1 MGRPSTKPKKLKDG
15 FYLEV
20 KNQGAKSGI
29 KVRRDTFEDM
39 MLAKKNF
46 ERTKEVKVLGEVIDD
61 TFVDDKRK
69 KRKSKKEKE
78 NTWRAHCKSPAISL

>member
-29 KVRRDTFEDM
+29 KIRRDTYEEM
-39 MLAKKNF
+39 MQAKKSF
-46 ERTKEVKVLGEVIDD
+46 ERTKEVKVLGEVVDD
-61 TFVDDKRK
+61 TFVDEKKKKRK
-69 KRKSKKEKE
+69 KKDAE
-78 NTWRAHCKSPAISL
+78 

>member
-29 KVRRDTFEDM
+29 KVRRDTYEEM

-61 TFVDDKRK
+61 TFVNDKK
-69 KRKSKKEKE
+69 KKKKKPKKE
-78 NTWRAHCKSPAISL
+78 A

>member
-29 KVRRDTFEDM
+29 KVRRDTYEDM

-78 NTWRAHCKSPAISL
+78 A

>member
-29 KVRRDTFEDM
+29 KIRRENWDELM
-39 MLAKKNF
+39 VAKKDF
-46 ERTKEVKVLGEVIDD
+46 ERTKEVKVLGEMKS
-61 TFVDDKRK
+61 DKWVTDK
-69 KRKSKKEKE
+69 KKK
-78 NTWRAHCKSPAISL
+78 

>member
-29 KVRRDTFEDM
+29 KIRRDTYDEM

-61 TFVDDKRK
+61 TFVNDKKKKRK
-69 KRKSKKEKE
+69 KKSAKKK
-78 NTWRAHCKSPAISL
+78 

>member
-29 KVRRDTFEDM
+29 KIRRDTWDEL
-39 MLAKKNF
+39 MLAKKDF
-46 ERTKEVKVLGEVIDD
+46 ERTKEVKVLGEMKS
-61 TFVDDKRK
+61 DKWVTD
-69 KRKSKKEKE
+69 KSKKK
-78 NTWRAHCKSPAISL
+78 

>member
-29 KVRRDTFEDM
+29 KIRRDTYDEM

-61 TFVDDKRK
+61 TFVNEKKK
-69 KRKSKKEKE
+69 KRKSKD
-78 NTWRAHCKSPAISL
+78 S

>member
-29 KVRRDTFEDM
+29 KIRRDTYDEM

-46 ERTKEVKVLGEVIDD
+46 ERTKEVKVLGEVVDD
-61 TFVDDKRK
+61 TFVDDKKAKRK
-69 KRKSKKEKE
+69 KKKKSTKK
-78 NTWRAHCKSPAISL
+78 

>member
-29 KVRRDTFEDM
+29 KIRRDTYDEM

-46 ERTKEVKVLGEVIDD
+46 ERTKEVKVLGEVVDD
-61 TFVDDKRK
+61 TFVDDKKAKRK
-69 KRKSKKEKE
+69 KKAKKKS
-78 NTWRAHCKSPAISL
+78 

>member
-1 MGRPSTKPKKLKDG
+1 MGRPSTKPKELKDG

-29 KVRRDTFEDM
+29 KIRRDTFEEM
-39 MLAKKNF
+39 MQAKKSF

-61 TFVDDKRK
+61 KFVNDKK
-69 KRKSKKEKE
+69 KSRKSKK
-78 NTWRAHCKSPAISL
+78 TD

>member
-29 KVRRDTFEDM
+29 KIRRDTLEEM
-39 MLAKKNF
+39 MVAKKNF

-61 TFVDDKRK
+61 TFVNDKKKKRK
-69 KRKSKKEKE
+69 KKADS
-78 NTWRAHCKSPAISL
+78 

>member
-29 KVRRDTFEDM
+29 KIRRDTYEEM

-61 TFVDDKRK
+61 KFVNDKK
-69 KRKSKKEKE
+69 SSRKSKKESK
-78 NTWRAHCKSPAISL
+78 

>member
-29 KVRRDTFEDM
+29 KIRRDTYEEM

-46 ERTKEVKVLGEVIDD
+46 ERTKEVKILGEVIDD
-61 TFVDDKRK
+61 SFVNDKKK
-69 KRKSKKEKE
+69 KRKSKKDPEAT
-78 NTWRAHCKSPAISL
+78 ND

>member
-29 KVRRDTFEDM
+29 KVRRDTYEDM

-61 TFVDDKRK
+61 TFVDGKKK

-78 NTWRAHCKSPAISL
+78 A

>member
-1 MGRPSTKPKKLKDG
+1 MGRLSTKPKKLKDG

-29 KVRRDTFEDM
+29 KIRRDTYDEM

-46 ERTKEVKVLGEVIDD
+46 ERTKEVKVLGEVVDD
-61 TFVDDKRK
+61 TFVDEK
-69 KRKSKKEKE
+69 KKKKKSAKK
-78 NTWRAHCKSPAISL
+78 

>member
-29 KVRRDTFEDM
+29 KIRRDTHEEM

-46 ERTKEVKVLGEVIDD
+46 ERTKEVKILGEVVND
-61 TFVDDKRK
+61 TFVDEK
-69 KRKSKKEKE
+69 KAKSKKKKKKE
-78 NTWRAHCKSPAISL
+78 A

>member
-20 KNQGAKSGI
+20 KNQGANSGI
-29 KVRRDTFEDM
+29 KIRRDTLEEM
-39 MLAKKNF
+39 MVAKKNF

-61 TFVDDKRK
+61 SFVNDKKKKRK
-69 KRKSKKEKE
+69 KKADS
-78 NTWRAHCKSPAISL
+78 

>member
-29 KVRRDTFEDM
+29 KIRRDTLEEM
-39 MLAKKNF
+39 MVAKKNF

-61 TFVDDKRK
+61 TFVNDKNKKRK
-69 KRKSKKEKE
+69 KKADKKEETDK
-78 NTWRAHCKSPAISL
+78 

>member
-29 KVRRDTFEDM
+29 KIRRDTLEEM
-39 MLAKKNF
+39 MVAKKNF

-61 TFVDDKRK
+61 SFVNDKKKKRK
-69 KRKSKKEKE
+69 KKAES
-78 NTWRAHCKSPAISL
+78 

>member
-20 KNQGAKSGI
+20 KNQGAKNGI
-29 KVRRDTFEDM
+29 KVRRDTYEEM

-61 TFVDDKRK
+61 TFVDDKK
-69 KRKSKKEKE
+69 KKKKSKKEKE
-78 NTWRAHCKSPAISL
+78 A

>member
-29 KVRRDTFEDM
+29 KIRRDTYDEM

-61 TFVDDKRK
+61 KFVNDKKKKRK
-69 KRKSKKEKE
+69 KK
-78 NTWRAHCKSPAISL
+78 TT

>member
-29 KVRRDTFEDM
+29 KIRRDTYEEM
-39 MLAKKNF
+39 MQAKKTF
-46 ERTKEVKVLGEVIDD
+46 ERTKEVKVLGEVVDD
-61 TFVDDKRK
+61 TFVDEK
-69 KRKSKKEKE
+69 KNKKK
-78 NTWRAHCKSPAISL
+78 KG

>member
-29 KVRRDTFEDM
+29 KIRRDTFDEM

-46 ERTKEVKVLGEVIDD
+46 ERTKEVKVLGEVVDD
-61 TFVDDKRK
+61 TFVDDKKK
-69 KRKSKKEKE
+69 KRKKK
-78 NTWRAHCKSPAISL
+78 TS

>member
-29 KVRRDTFEDM
+29 KIRRDTFDEM

-61 TFVDDKRK
+61 SFVNDKKKKRK
-69 KRKSKKEKE
+69 KKSAE
-78 NTWRAHCKSPAISL
+78 

>member
-29 KVRRDTFEDM
+29 KIRRDTLEEM
-39 MLAKKNF
+39 MVAKKNF

-61 TFVDDKRK
+61 TFVNDKKKKRK
-69 KRKSKKEKE
+69 KKADKKEETDK
-78 NTWRAHCKSPAISL
+78 

>member
-29 KVRRDTFEDM
+29 KIRRDTYDEM

-46 ERTKEVKVLGEVIDD
+46 ERTKEVKVLGEVVDD
-61 TFVDDKRK
+61 TFVDEKKKKKGVCNKRAK
-69 KRKSKKEKE
+69 KLNLSVVF
-78 NTWRAHCKSPAISL
+78 IIV

>member
-29 KVRRDTFEDM
+29 KIRRDTLEEM
-39 MLAKKNF
+39 MVAKKNF

-61 TFVDDKRK
+61 TFVNDKKKKRK
-69 KRKSKKEKE
+69 KKGEV
-78 NTWRAHCKSPAISL
+78 

>member
-20 KNQGAKSGI
+20 RNQGAKSGI
-29 KVRRDTFEDM
+29 KIRRDTYDEM

-46 ERTKEVKVLGEVIDD
+46 ERTKEVKVLGEVVDD
-61 TFVDDKRK
+61 TFINDKKKKRRK
-69 KRKSKKEKE
+69 KKKVD
-78 NTWRAHCKSPAISL
+78 

>member
-29 KVRRDTFEDM
+29 KIRRDTYDEM

-46 ERTKEVKVLGEVIDD
+46 ERTKEVKVLGEVVDD
-61 TFVDDKRK
+61 TFVDDKKAK
-69 KRKSKKEKE
+69 KKKK
-78 NTWRAHCKSPAISL
+78 AKK

>member
-29 KVRRDTFEDM
+29 KIRRDSLEELM
-39 MLAKKNF
+39 VAKKTF
-46 ERTKEVKVLGEVIDD
+46 ERTKEVKVLGEVVDD
-61 TFVDDKRK
+61 TFVDEKKKRRK
-69 KRKSKKEKE
+69 KKEAE
-78 NTWRAHCKSPAISL
+78 

>member
-29 KVRRDTFEDM
+29 KIRRDTLEEM
-39 MLAKKNF
+39 MVAKKTF

-61 TFVDDKRK
+61 TFVNDKKKKRK
-69 KRKSKKEKE
+69 KKTED
-78 NTWRAHCKSPAISL
+78 

>member
-29 KVRRDTFEDM
+29 KIRRDTYDEM

-46 ERTKEVKVLGEVIDD
+46 ERTKEVKVLGEVVDD
-61 TFVDDKRK
+61 TFVDDKK
-69 KRKSKKEKE
+69 KKKKKTTKKKKS
-78 NTWRAHCKSPAISL
+78 

>member
-29 KVRRDTFEDM
+29 KIRRDTFDEM

-61 TFVDDKRK
+61 TFVNDKKKKRK
-69 KRKSKKEKE
+69 KKGD
-78 NTWRAHCKSPAISL
+78 A